1 MDNLEKKT
9 NLFYK
14 DYLPEVL
21 AQIEEIKDAGVD
33 TSELERLTSS
43 LEEAINKKDYLT
55 ADYLIE
61 TLLSELEY
69 AREKAGLSGGSIFF

>member
-1 MDNLEKKT
+1 MDNLKKKT

-21 AQIEEIKDAGVD
+21 AQIEEVREAGVD
-33 TSELERLTSS
+33 TSELERLVAS
-43 LEEAINKKDYLT
+43 LEETVNKKDYLT

-69 AREKAGLSGGSIFF
+69 AREKAGLSRGSIFS